1 MCSRYSL
8 TAGEWQFFSKL
19 LQELLILK
27 FQARYNIAPTQS
39 APAIVM
45 REGAPAAREMRF
57 GFQTPASA
65 GRKAS
70 IVVNARS
77 ETAAEKPMFRDA
89 FRERRCLIPATGF
102 YEWQKRGL
110 NKQPMNIRL
119 ADGEPFYFAGLWRA
133 SPVKAKASG
142 AEPEPADTFVIMTTE
157 PNRLM
162 APIHNRM
169 PVILDAAGR
178 DRWLDEG
185 ASESAAREL
194 LRPFDADSMESWPV
208 GAAVGSPGHE
218 SEDCLARVEVKPEP
232 VQQSLFDDL

>member
-8 TAGEWQFFSKL
+8 TAGEWEFFSKFL
-19 LQELLILK
+19 RELLILK

-45 REGAPAAREMRF
+45 REGAPEAREMRF
-57 GFQTPASA
+57 GFQTWAP
-65 GRKAS
+65 GKRKAS

-77 ETAAEKPMFRDA
+77 ETVAEKPMFRDA

-102 YEWQKRGL
+102 YEWRKTGSR
-110 NKQPMNIRL
+110 KQPMNIRL
-119 ADGEPFYFAGLWRA
+119 VDGEPFYFAGLWRA
-133 SPVKAKASG
+133 SRG
-142 AEPEPADTFVIMTTE
+142 ATKLPGGEPEAEDAFVIMTTE

-185 ASESAAREL
+185 ANESVAREL
-194 LRPFDADSMESWPV
+194 LRPFYAEAMEAWPV

-218 SEDCLARVEVKPEP
+218 APDCLARVEVKPEP
-232 VQQSLFDDL
+232 VQQSLFEDL